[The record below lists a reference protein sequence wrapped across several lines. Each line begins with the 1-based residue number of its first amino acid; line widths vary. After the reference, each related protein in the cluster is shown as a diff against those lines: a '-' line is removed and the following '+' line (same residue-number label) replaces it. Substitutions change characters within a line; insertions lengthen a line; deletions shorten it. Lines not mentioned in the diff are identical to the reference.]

1 MMISAV
7 GASDIGCKRKANEDR
22 ILVEGEESI
31 FVVAD
36 GMGGQRCGGR
46 AAELATL
53 AFQEY
58 FQMASSQLDS
68 RYSSNQNGLLDHS
81 KEMMATAIQF
91 ANERIFRESDFMED
105 CTGMGCTIS
114 AVKIDRDVATIGNV
128 GDSRVYLYRMEQLVQ
143 LTRDDSVI
151 ANLLASGE
159 ITPEEVPSHPMRN
172 MLTQSVG
179 TKETVE
185 IQLMELKLVQGDRL
199 LLCSDGLHGV
209 IGDTVIEQIL
219 SSENDAETA
228 VRALIAEA
236 RNRGGPDNISSVVID
251 YSQ

>member
-1 MMISAV
+1 
-7 GASDIGCKRKANEDR
+7 
-22 ILVEGEESI
+22 
-31 FVVAD
+31 
-36 GMGGQRCGGR
+36 
-46 AAELATL
+46 
-53 AFQEY
+53 
-58 FQMASSQLDS
+58 
-68 RYSSNQNGLLDHS
+68 
-81 KEMMATAIQF
+81 
-91 ANERIFRESDFMED
+91 
-105 CTGMGCTIS
+105 
-114 AVKIDRDVATIGNV
+114 
-128 GDSRVYLYRMEQLVQ
+128 
-143 LTRDDSVI
+143 
-151 ANLLASGE
+151 
-159 ITPEEVPSHPMRN
+159 MRN

-179 TKETVE
+179 TKETVD